1 MAAQRIL
8 VVEDETIVARDICL
22 QLQTLGYLVVGEA
35 RTGEQ
40 AVSQASQLK
49 PDLVLMDIQLAS
61 AMDGITAALAIRAD
75 HDLPVVFLTAFAADD
90 VLERAML
97 AEPYGYILKPFSDRE
112 LRTVLQMA
120 FYKHQVEAR
129 AHDLAQQNQAIL
141 DNLASGVITLN
152 AQGLVESINPGAC
165 IMFGYRADQVL
176 GQPVSML
183 MPSQLRARH
192 DAYLVPPADASLE
205 RVLCRERE
213 VEGQRQDG
221 TLFPMSLTVS
231 LISRGGLPLYLGV
244 MTDLSQR
251 RQDEQKIH
259 HLVFYDELTGLP
271 NRRRLL
277 DRLKLAVQASAQT
290 GQHGALIFL
299 DLDHFRQ
306 VNETLGPGHGDDL
319 LREVSQRLLTCVRE
333 DDTVAHLGG
342 DDFMVMLED
351 LGLSRELAA
360 LHAEQVTDKI
370 AQALR
375 QPYSLRGHHY
385 TSSASIGIVIFDAD
399 SGEHDELLKM
409 TDAAMYQAKE
419 AGRNAVRFYDPAI
432 QAQALARTKLE
443 KDLQRGLLAQE
454 FVLHF
459 QVQVNAQGE
468 VMGQEALVRWMH
480 PTLGLVPPAKFIAL
494 AEQTGLIL
502 QLGQTVLV
510 QACQQLALWQQQPGR
525 SHWVMAV
532 NVSSLQFAQADF
544 VDTVADAL
552 ALSGANPKQLKL
564 ELTESMLVD
573 DVPAVIAKMCSL
585 KALGVS
591 FSLDDFGT
599 GYSSLS
605 YLKRLP
611 MDQLKIDQSFVR
623 DLLTDNDDAV
633 LARAIV
639 ALGHNLGMSVIA
651 EGVESAGQR
660 DFLASIGCDAFQ
672 GYYFGR
678 PVPSN
683 MLVAHTDIAMNAI

>member
-1 MAAQRIL
+1 MAAHRIL
-8 VVEDETIVARDICL
+8 VVEDETIVARDICV
-22 QLQTLGYLVVGEA
+22 QLQMLGYLVVGEA

-40 AVSQASQLK
+40 AVALARQLK

-61 AMDGITAALAIRAD
+61 NMDGITAALAIRAEK
-75 HDLPVVFLTAFAADD
+75 DLPVVFLTAFAADD

-120 FYKHQVEAR
+120 FYKHQAEAR

-152 AQGLVESINPGAC
+152 VQGQIESINQGAC
-165 IMFGYRADQVL
+165 TMFGYRADQVL

-183 MPSQLRARH
+183 MPWHLRARH
-192 DAYLVPPADASLE
+192 DAYLVPQADVSLD
-205 RVLCRERE
+205 RVVCRERE

-221 TLFPMSLTVS
+221 TLFPMALTVS

-244 MTDLSQR
+244 LTDMSQR
-251 RQDEQKIH
+251 RRDEEKIH

-299 DLDHFRQ
+299 DLDHFRH

-319 LREVSQRLLTCVRE
+319 LREVSQRLPTCVRE

-342 DDFMVMLED
+342 DDFMVMLEE
-351 LGLSRELAA
+351 LGLNRELAA
-360 LHAEQVTDKI
+360 LHAAQVADKI

-385 TSSASIGIVIFDAD
+385 SSSASIGIVIFDAD

-432 QAQALARTKLE
+432 QAQALARTQLE

-459 QVQVNAQGE
+459 QVQVNARGD
-468 VMGQEALVRWMH
+468 VLGSEALVRWMH
-480 PTLGLVPPAKFIAL
+480 PTLGLVPPAKFIPL

-502 QLGQTVLV
+502 QLGQMVLV

-525 SHWVMAV
+525 MHWVMAV
-532 NVSSLQFAQADF
+532 NVSSLQFAQTDF

-552 ALSGANPKQLKL
+552 VLTGANPKQLKL
-564 ELTESMLVD
+564 ELTESMLVV
-573 DVPAVIAKMCSL
+573 DVPAVIAKMSSL

-639 ALGHNLGMSVIA
+639 ALGHNLGMTVIA

-678 PVPSN
+678 PVPSD
-683 MLVAHTDIAMNAI
+683 MLVAPTEIEMVAT